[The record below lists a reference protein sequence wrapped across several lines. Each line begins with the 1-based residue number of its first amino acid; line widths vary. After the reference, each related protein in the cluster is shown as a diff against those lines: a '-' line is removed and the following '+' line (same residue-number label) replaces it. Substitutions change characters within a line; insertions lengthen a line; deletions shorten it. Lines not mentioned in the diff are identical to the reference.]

1 VKWQDLFKTIAFASL
16 LMLLSA
22 SATTRKA
29 SPELAS
35 IDRKIAHLEAN
46 GRATHPNSSPTILT
60 EAEINAYLASD
71 EVEMPAGVQSVRLSG
86 TPGAISG
93 TARID
98 FDQVRAGTHA
108 SNPLLS
114 IFSGIHEVAVETHA
128 YGRGGQGYV
137 HVDSVSLDGIEVPN
151 FVLELFVEK
160 YLTPRYPQ
168 IGMDSRFTL
177 PDRIDSA
184 VVGRHQVTLVQK

>member
-1 VKWQDLFKTIAFASL
+1 MKWPDFFRAIGLAFL
-16 LMLLSA
+16 LTLVSA

-35 IDRKIAHLEAN
+35 IDRKIARLEAN
-46 GRATHPNSSPTILT
+46 GRAAHPNELPTVLT

-71 EVEMPAGVQSVRLSG
+71 EIQMPAGVQSVRLSG

-98 FDQVRAGTHA
+98 FDQVRAGIHA

-114 IFSGIHEVAVETHA
+114 IFSGVHVVAVETHA

-168 IGMDSRFTL
+168 IGIDSRFPL

>member
-1 VKWQDLFKTIAFASL
+1 
-16 LMLLSA
+16 
-22 SATTRKA
+22 
-29 SPELAS
+29 
-35 IDRKIAHLEAN
+35 
-46 GRATHPNSSPTILT
+46 
-60 EAEINAYLASD
+60 
-71 EVEMPAGVQSVRLSG
+71 
-86 TPGAISG
+86 
-93 TARID
+93 
-98 FDQVRAGTHA
+98 
-108 SNPLLS
+108 
-114 IFSGIHEVAVETHA
+114 
-128 YGRGGQGYV
+128 V